1 MVTVPLFRRHR
12 ILTQVA
18 GHHMNVVK
26 VLAPL
31 VIEESDLRQFVC
43 ALEEVLTDIEARLF
57 RRYASL
63 GLELGRRS
71 LTAR

>member
-1 MVTVPLFRRHR
+1 V
-12 ILTQVA
+12 
-18 GHHMNVVK
+18 
-26 VLAPL
+26 
-31 VIEESDLRQFVC
+31 
-43 ALEEVLTDIEARLF
+43 LEEVEGSLF

>member
-1 MVTVPLFRRHR
+1 
-12 ILTQVA
+12 
-18 GHHMNVVK
+18 MNVVK

-31 VIEESDLRQFVC
+31 VIEEGDLRRFVS
-43 ALEEVLTDIEARLF
+43 ALESVLEEVEAGLF